1 MTENIDHLVL
11 EHLKAIRIE
20 LADVQ
25 ADTMDIKS
33 RLRGL
38 DSSIAEFP
46 RQWIPAFAG
55 MTTK

>member
-20 LADVQ
+20 LADVK

-38 DSSIAEFP
+38 DSSIAKCCH
-46 RQWIPAFAG
+46 QWIPACAG
-55 MTTK
+55 MTTQ